1 MKLKRIMAI
10 VLCFAMVL
18 SSMSFSVFA
27 EEVTTVSDAAGLVA
41 ALINDQDSIE
51 ITLANDIEVPMS
63 SLGEQTPGSG
73 EYKLG
78 GENTKSIVI
87 DLNNHKMTITTGYMS
102 AIGAKNEDAT
112 ITIKNGSMNSTGNS
126 HTTWNIND
134 LMFANCNYEFENVI
148 FDKEVA
154 LTNTGKNVTMKNV
167 TINGTGDYYALWIQA
182 EGQNVTIDGLTINTP
197 GRGIKI
203 DEQYSNENVAKVTL
217 DVTNATFTTAKKAA
231 IMVKS
236 AEGAE
241 ITTTNVDISAV
252 AADSKN
258 IVWVDEDSAD
268 YQDKVIV
275 NDNAAFVEGT
285 VATVNGVGYTDVATA
300 LAEATDGAEV
310 KIFAA
315 GTYKVP
321 AGKDITITGAV
332 DGVKF
337 DMSNAVG
344 VNASMT
350 FNKVTF
356 EYGNENYKGLQHA
369 RDMAYND
376 CTINGQVFLYGNSE
390 TFNNCTFNQTSS
402 DAYNVWTYGAKKVE
416 FNECTFNSAGKSVLI
431 YSEQADLVNDVTVTK
446 TTFNASA
453 AVDGKAAIEMDS
465 SLTAGINLAID
476 SETTATGFGTG
487 NKSGNSLW
495 NNKNGNDTEA
505 NNDIIVTVNDETVLE
520 PVTLPVKVATKDELV
535 AAIANSTDGDRI
547 LLTAD
552 IDYGTDQ
559 LKIEKPITLDLGGM
573 MLTTRNAWGGMSV
586 KNNPTIKNGTI
597 VHASNTA
604 AIKVW
609 NATAFEDL
617 VIDVQGK
624 GDANKTIGGIVLQ
637 SGTTTRVDSM
647 KNVTIKGV
655 ALTNGIE
662 TYNCG
667 DATEDVIGSMENVS
681 IDALGT
687 GMLISA
693 PCGTAT
699 NCNIKGSING
709 IEIWIKGTYSAKL
722 GLVNCDVEGGIYAHD
737 EFNSNPD
744 IQNNGT
750 LSLTA
755 DANTTGAKESD
766 VTLNIARAEKVEGV
780 LEDVMNNSKAK
791 LGDTYYPTFGAAI
804 EAAQNGDTVTL
815 LADVKL
821 TGKFTITKEITIDG
835 NGYSISADETAVWHT
850 TSGKLNI
857 KKYNKHLIGINADN
871 VTLKNIVLDNNNN
884 AAGINLYCA
893 QNVLFD
899 NVSII
904 NATKGMAAL
913 TVNGSTL
920 TIKTNFDALGNA
932 IAMDISNG
940 SGVTSNL
947 GVTVEDGTV
956 FDLDNKTVK
965 FGEAAAINMSNAVY
979 ADGNPYFA
987 AMDNAYLYTENQINN
1002 RTTAFSNGLT
1012 LISDVE
1018 LSKVITVKGTL
1029 NINGK
1034 TLTIPDN
1041 KELDVKYN
1049 LEIVKAG
1056 GTING
1061 GFNITSADAKITAEK
1076 GLDVSTN
1083 IANSAVIYVN
1093 GVYRVV
1099 PAIAKI
1105 GEKLYGTLADAFN
1118 AANDGDEIEVIS
1130 DVVINKDT
1138 RTHNTGSYYDGVY
1151 YIGDKSF
1158 TVDLNGFTI
1167 THDGSVNDYLLN
1179 FKNDTKANAITLKNG
1194 TIDAGTNAFCAIC
1207 TSSTSKQQ
1215 ITINLE
1221 DVTLINNV
1229 SNGSTAKIRGGA
1241 VLNVKKGTVIKG
1253 LNSYLGIECVASTVN
1268 IYDGAEIYQNGT
1280 SSYLG
1285 GLVGACGNGVV
1296 NVYGGYGKSA
1306 KCGFVAM
1313 TSGGTINVHGG
1324 EWISNTDGSIGDN
1337 SNLHVLTSQNNS
1349 KESGYTGASVIN
1361 VTGGTF
1367 HGGMDAWILNTGL
1380 NEVAELNITGGIFNT
1395 NPQTY
1400 VEAGYE
1406 SKKVGSLWKVVKS
1419 ATSATVKAHSETST
1433 VKAGDKV
1440 TVQVIAEGFDFTN
1453 GDWELRYDPTMFELD
1468 AAATTY
1474 YKDTTKGVEAQSVNS
1489 ADENTLAGKVIAVGG
1504 SLKQGNEIPSG
1515 TVLATYTFTALP
1527 QSKDTVSGKFDIVNA
1542 HINTYDY
1549 AISQTNVPANC
1560 VDFDITITR
1569 ENRSI
1574 TGSLELTTV
1583 TYNGDIQKGNA
1594 FVVAPSVVGRDN
1606 AVITY
1611 STEENGVYTT
1621 ELPTFKKAGSYKI
1634 WVKVNVDGYAEYK
1647 AELDYM
1653 VIGKKDIKL
1662 SLEVAAGAAYNK
1674 VDVKPVITGV
1684 CDTEFNGILTVSG
1697 VNGTYTT
1704 YTTYTKNDFIYM
1716 GNGLAIAKE
1725 AKPMDVNAGNNTITI
1740 TYTADDKDNYAGAS
1754 ETTNIDADKAFAT
1767 QTIVDDLNKAA
1778 DAAVTYTYNGTEHT
1792 AQDKI
1797 IKPDGWDVVVKR
1809 ISDGE
1814 INPSVTNVA
1823 DKEFVEIRF
1832 THDNYNDV
1840 VISRVLQ
1847 VEPLDLT
1854 ITVPDFEKG
1863 AGEADDFTTKS
1874 VTYTSNNFVSSAEFA
1889 TIDDLVATAGLNAS
1903 IVRKTLGEDDGIYD
1917 LTVTYTPN
1925 DNYSIVIVDGDLT
1938 IGMPSDT
1945 KIEVVNNTLNGNGNS
1960 SADYVAGYKLV
1971 LVYTNTATARYT
1983 YDDKEMFDLS
1993 NAGYEYFD
2001 NTKSIADQTDDNYKY
2016 VYGIIVKAEG
2026 TAEDAYYASKVD
2038 FIGTNKY
2045 KPEKI
2050 VYDAD
2055 INYDD
2060 KFSPNDI
2067 SAANGVLNV
2076 EHELDTFFMYYFL
2089 KADYDRTENGE
2100 YKSDKMVKLFDVQE
2114 VQKFINT
2121 KTTIQ

>member
-18 SSMSFSVFA
+18 STMSFNVFA
-27 EEVTTVSDAAGLVA
+27 EDATDYSDVISSVESEVVHDDLTLNVKFNGIEKVDSYNDWWMNVFFTANKDLTLACDNSSADGYLAVSHPVYDMYFGGRTDFPKSGTTIEYKAGEKIKILDHYWAALGMNFTQKYKDMFTNTMNGVAAGIKLLEDDPDLYGEISLEIYEIVE
-41 ALINDQDSIE
+41 NQDVNH
-51 ITLANDIEVPMS
+51 ITLASYSFGEKPGTDDDTPAEGAVAKIGDIEYDSLQEAIDAAKSLTGDVTVEILGKVSLKTSIGGSFDSIKFVGKNDNAEIYMDIQGYIEAPGKKVAFEDLKLSKVAGGYVANAGFMNLAFGIYAAKSVSYEDCVFLNGAYS
-63 SLGEQTPGSG
+63 SGDTTFEGCTFYSSHDRYGLWVYGDTSCVVDECIFDDIRGIKVYHEGKLKTADLTVKNTEFTEKVNGKPAIVLTNGKSVTLENNTYSSTGVFELDLDGNPNGTVIVSDVDPICVNDNGDCGVIVDGKIYTTVADAADVAVSGSTVTLLHDSDETVEFAKGVTLDKNGYTADGVTVETPVAKIGNV
-73 EYKLG
+73 EYK
-78 GENTKSIVI
+78 
-87 DLNNHKMTITTGYMS
+87 TIEA
-102 AIGAKNEDAT
+102 AIQAAQVGDTVTILEGTYAVPSEMKAG
-112 ITIKNGSMNSTGNS
+112 ITIEGEGTVILQGTLSGTLENLTLKNLHIKGGNAQR
-126 HTTWNIND
+126 WAYAKGD
-134 LMFANCNYEFENVI
+134 LVFENVT
-148 FDKEVA
+148 FEATSV
-154 LTNTGKNVTMKNV
+154 
-167 TINGTGDYYALWIQA
+167 YALHF
-182 EGQNVTIDGLTINTP
+182 DGIT
-197 GRGIKI
+197 
-203 DEQYSNENVAKVTL
+203 
-217 DVTNATFTTAKKAA
+217 
-231 IMVKS
+231 
-236 AEGAE
+236 EGA
-241 ITTTNVDISAV
+241 
-252 AADSKN
+252 K
-258 IVWVDEDSAD
+258 
-268 YQDKVIV
+268 
-275 NDNAAFVEGT
+275 
-285 VATVNGVGYTDVATA
+285 
-300 LAEATDGAEV
+300 LL
-310 KIFAA
+310 
-315 GTYKVP
+315 YK
-321 AGKDITITGAV
+321 
-332 DGVKF
+332 
-337 DMSNAVG
+337 
-344 VNASMT
+344 
-350 FNKVTF
+350 
-356 EYGNENYKGLQHA
+356 
-369 RDMAYND
+369 D
-376 CTINGQVFLYGNSE
+376 CTIIGWAAMGGSPESCVFDGCTFKDNGKYGLIRTFFDSE
-390 TFNNCTFNQTSS
+390 IKNCTFDVNGADQTDAYQDGIHAAGSTIKVYNCTNENGELMDIINATSS
-402 DAYNVWTYGAKKVE
+402 EAGDRAYVY
-416 FNECTFNSAGKSVLI
+416 
-431 YSEQADLVNDVTVTK
+431 
-446 TTFNASA
+446 
-453 AVDGKAAIEMDS
+453 VDD
-465 SLTAGINLAID
+465 NLALV
-476 SETTATGFGTG
+476 SSVA
-487 NKSGNSLW
+487 
-495 NNKNGNDTEA
+495 
-505 NNDIIVTVNDETVLE
+505 
-520 PVTLPVKVATKDELV
+520 VKVSTKDELNE
-535 AAIANSTDGDRI
+535 AIKNASDKDTI
-547 LLTAD
+547 TLTAD
-552 IDYGTDQ
+552 IDYGSEQ
-559 LKIEKPITLDLGGM
+559 LKLDKPIILDLGGKT
-573 MLTTRNAWGGMSV
+573 LTTSNAWGGMSV

-647 KNVTIKGV
+647 KNVTIRGV

-699 NCNIKGSING
+699 NCEINGGKNG
-709 IEIWIKGTYSAKL
+709 IEIWIKGNYSAKL
-722 GLVNCDVEGGIYAHD
+722 DLVDCDVVGGVYAHD
-737 EFNSNPD
+737 EFNSNPG
-744 IQNNGT
+744 IQNIGT
-750 LSLTA
+750 ISLTA
-755 DANTTGAKESD
+755 DANSTGADED
-766 VTLNIARAEKVEGV
+766 DITLTIARAENVEGV
-780 LEDVMNNSKAK
+780 LETVMNNSQAK
-791 LGDTYYPTFGAAI
+791 VGDTYYPTF
-804 EAAQNGDTVTL
+804 
-815 LADVKL
+815 
-821 TGKFTITKEITIDG
+821 
-835 NGYSISADETAVWHT
+835 AV
-850 TSGKLNI
+850 
-857 KKYNKHLIGINADN
+857 
-871 VTLKNIVLDNNNN
+871 
-884 AAGINLYCA
+884 
-893 QNVLFD
+893 
-899 NVSII
+899 
-904 NATKGMAAL
+904 
-913 TVNGSTL
+913 
-920 TIKTNFDALGNA
+920 A
-932 IAMDISNG
+932 IA
-940 SGVTSNL
+940 
-947 GVTVEDGTV
+947 
-956 FDLDNKTVK
+956 
-965 FGEAAAINMSNAVY
+965 
-979 ADGNPYFA
+979 
-987 AMDNAYLYTENQINN
+987 
-1002 RTTAFSNGLT
+1002 
-1012 LISDVE
+1012 
-1018 LSKVITVKGTL
+1018 
-1029 NINGK
+1029 
-1034 TLTIPDN
+1034 
-1041 KELDVKYN
+1041 
-1049 LEIVKAG
+1049 
-1056 GTING
+1056 
-1061 GFNITSADAKITAEK
+1061 
-1076 GLDVSTN
+1076 
-1083 IANSAVIYVN
+1083 
-1093 GVYRVV
+1093 
-1099 PAIAKI
+1099 
-1105 GEKLYGTLADAFN
+1105 

-1130 DVVINKDT
+1130 DVVIDENT
-1138 RTHNTGSYYDGVY
+1138 RTHNSGEWYDGIY

-1167 THDGSVNDYLLN
+1167 KHDGSVNDYLLN
-1179 FKNDTKANAITLKNG
+1179 FKNDGTKANKITIKNG

-1280 SSYLG
+1280 SSDLG

-1337 SNLHVLTSQNNS
+1337 SNFYVLTSQNNAY
-1349 KESGYTGASVIN
+1349 ESGYTGASVIN

-1367 HGGMDAWILNTGL
+1367 FGGMDAWILNAGL

-1406 SKKVGSLWKVVKS
+1406 GKKADSLWKVVKS

-1515 TVLATYTFTALP
+1515 TVLATYTFTVLP
-1527 QSKDTVSGKFDIVNA
+1527 QSKDTVTGKFDIVNA

-1549 AISQTNVPANC
+1549 AISQTNVPAIP

-1569 ENRSI
+1569 AGKVI
-1574 TGSLELTTV
+1574 TGSLEVATP

-1594 FVVAPSVVGRDN
+1594 FVISDTVVGKEN

-1611 STEENGVYTT
+1611 SETENGIYTT
-1621 ELPTFKKAGSYKI
+1621 ELPTYKKAGSYSI
-1634 WVKVNVDGYAEYK
+1634 WVKVSVDGYAEYK
-1647 AELDYM
+1647 AEHEYM
-1653 VIGKKDIKL
+1653 VIGAKDIAL

-1674 VDVKPVITGV
+1674 VNVKPVITGV
-1684 CDTEFNGILTVSG
+1684 YDTEFEGTLTVTG
-1697 VNGTYTT
+1697 VEGTYT
-1704 YTTYTKNDFIYM
+1704 KDDFIYM
-1716 GNGLAIAKE
+1716 GNHIAVAKE
-1725 AKPMDVNAGNNTITI
+1725 TRPMSVNAGDNEITI
-1740 TYTADDKDNYAGAS
+1740 TYTKATVDNYADS
-1754 ETTNIDADKAFAT
+1754 TETTTVNADKAFAT
-1767 QTIVDDLNKAA
+1767 QAIVDDLNAAA
-1778 DAAVTYTYNGTEHT
+1778 DAAVTDIYYNGTEHT
-1792 AQDKI
+1792 VMDKI
-1797 IKPDGWDVVVKR
+1797 VVPDGWSVAVTR
-1809 ISDGE
+1809 ISDGTT
-1814 INPSVTNVA
+1814 NPGVTEVA
-1823 DKEFVEIRF
+1823 DKEFIEIRF
-1832 THDNYNDV
+1832 THANYNDV
-1840 VISRVLQ
+1840 VVSRVLK
-1847 VEPLDLT
+1847 VEPLNLT

-1874 VTYTSNNFVSSAEFA
+1874 VTYTSKFVASAAFA
-1889 TIDDLVATAGLNAS
+1889 TIDDLVATAGLNVS
-1903 IVRKTLGEDDGIYD
+1903 IVRKTLGEADGNYD
-1917 LTVTYTPN
+1917 ITAAYTPN
-1925 DNYSIVIVDGDLT
+1925 DNYVITVDDGKLT

-2026 TAEDAYYASKVD
+2026 TAEDAYYADKVD

-2076 EHELDTFFMYYFL
+2076 ENELDAFFMYYFL
-2089 KADYDRTENGE
+2089 KADYDRTADGE